1 MLVFSL
7 LSPMGEREA
16 QVSQPGT
23 GRAEWGWRE
32 DPKVKSKPEAGH
44 KGPRGFDD
52 TRLPPTGPILAGPCL
67 PLAVSTSEP
76 WRGQAQGDVRG
87 GRAQG
92 VPLAPRLLLQHCG
105 HTPPARVALACCSSP
120 RYISFP
126 SGLSSKVP
134 FAPEPVP
141 SNFNPSVLYSHLFH
155 FSCYS
160 FLPSSR
166 LHIFSLSDL
175 LFPPLEYKAHEGWQF
190 FSALFS
196 AALFGLKQWLAQHG
210 SEFGEGRSKKR
221 RLIRLRRAR
230 SDTPSLQRCQ
240 GLDFVRK
247 LVLTRPA
254 GSRQLCPGGS
264 VQTGTIFSPSCMSFK
279 YLRGAGHHIP
289 TFLAGLQSQ
298 SLPLGQ

>member
-105 HTPPARVALACCSSP
+105 HTPPARVVLACCSSLQVCLQKCP
-120 RYISFP
+120 LHQSLYPQTSTPQSFIAT
-126 SGLSSKVP
+126 SFIFLVIP
-134 FAPEPVP
+134 F
-141 SNFNPSVLYSHLFH
+141 YH
-155 FSCYS
+155 
-160 FLPSSR
+160 
-166 LHIFSLSDL
+166 
-175 LFPPLEYKAHEGWQF
+175 
-190 FSALFS
+190 
-196 AALFGLKQWLAQHG
+196 
-210 SEFGEGRSKKR
+210 
-221 RLIRLRRAR
+221 
-230 SDTPSLQRCQ
+230 
-240 GLDFVRK
+240 
-247 LVLTRPA
+247 
-254 GSRQLCPGGS
+254 
-264 VQTGTIFSPSCMSFK
+264 
-279 YLRGAGHHIP
+279 
-289 TFLAGLQSQ
+289 LAGFIFLVY
-298 SLPLGQ
+298 LICYFHR